1 MFEALKK
8 GAQMSLKIDLEL
20 CVESGSRDIETP
32 DIEAAVIKKLQSSCV
47 DLIPVIKAYENL
59 AKMPLVEQIGLG
71 VDHVRDELIER
82 VETTLNE
89 RAREILHQV
98 YDVGDMS
105 ENHNFEYPLC
115 INKLTWKLE

>member
-1 MFEALKK
+1 MT
-8 GAQMSLKIDLEL
+8 LKIDLEL

>member
-1 MFEALKK
+1 MT
-8 GAQMSLKIDLEL
+8 LKIDLEL

-32 DIEAAVIKKLQSSCV
+32 DIEAAVIKKLQNSCV

-105 ENHNFEYPLC
+105 ENHNFDYPLY